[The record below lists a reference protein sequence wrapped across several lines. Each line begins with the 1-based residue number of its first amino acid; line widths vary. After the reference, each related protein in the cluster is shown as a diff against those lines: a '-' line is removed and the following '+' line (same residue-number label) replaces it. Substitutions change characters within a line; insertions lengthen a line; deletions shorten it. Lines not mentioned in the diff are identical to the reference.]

1 MWKNGNLV
9 AYVSCYHIIPEM
21 EILNVAV
28 IEAERRQGIGRRLLG
43 LVLQAGV
50 KMGMQK
56 ATLEVRESNFPA
68 IRLYRSL
75 GFKTCGSRR
84 RYYPDTGEDALVLAL
99 YFLENTQTSS
109 GASGSASR
117 IFQG

>member
-1 MWKNGNLV
+1 
-9 AYVSCYHIIPEM
+9 M